1 MTFDDIK
8 RIVREVLEVRIENEY
23 GFHTGGSYG
32 IELNYEEKSKIL
44 DEVAHEI
51 AGRITRDAM

>member
-8 RIVREVLEVRIENEY
+8 RIAREVLEERIENEY
-23 GFHTGGSYG
+23 GFHTGGSFG
-32 IELNYEEKSKIL
+32 IELEYDQKSKIL

-51 AGRITRDAM
+51 AGRITRDTM